1 VEHGFFPNPLP
12 YESFGQYSAKA
23 GAKLQDPEMS
33 EFGALRELLSR
44 QLIKLFRTR
53 AEAYFAGKYMHEE
66 YDKDGLW
73 RYWTAVIG
81 HGVVQYS
88 TEDDAY
94 VAEKSSI
101 DGLLGNAFLRRLH
114 TRAQW
119 QQAKQAW
126 TAPRDQLTVHF
137 NHKRQGAVGSHTVR
151 VEFIHCTHSCG
162 PCCTSD

>member
-1 VEHGFFPNPLP
+1 LIFRVGALPPKAVEHGFFPNPLP

-101 DGLLGNAFLRRLH
+101 DGVVGQRLP
-114 TRAQW
+114 
-119 QQAKQAW
+119 AKAAHEGAVAASKAGMDCTERPIDGSFQPQ
-126 TAPRDQLTVHF
+126 APR
-137 NHKRQGAVGSHTVR
+137 
-151 VEFIHCTHSCG
+151 SCG
-162 PCCTSD
+162 FPHSAC